1 MQQPPYQMPVYRPEM
16 PSHDGICP
24 DVPIGGFSGMLA
36 SGPIDVNMR
45 GLLDHKEDLN
55 KHLEKELKKH
65 LEKERGHIRA
75 PVLLSSVW
83 FAFLSAIVAY
93 KRR

>member
-1 MQQPPYQMPVYRPEM
+1 MPVYRPEM

-36 SGPIDVNMR
+36 SGPIDVDMR

-55 KHLEKELKKH
+55 KHLEKELKKHLEKELKKH

-83 FAFLSAIVAY
+83 FAFLSAI
-93 KRR
+93 